1 MSREIGHWMVVKG
14 REETR
19 NGANRSLSVLLQLIR
34 GLERDA
40 SEDRYLGHGEWTAPN
55 PSDKSGLCC
64 QKLGQKQVTCTRR
77 RTEKDKAGAA
87 EVTSRPMSRRSAAN
101 IR

>member
-1 MSREIGHWMVVKG
+1 MGIERATENEKGLGERKMSREIGHWMVVKG
-14 REETR
+14 RGETR

-40 SEDRYLGHGEWTAPN
+40 SEDRYLGHEEWTAPN

-64 QKLGQKQVTCTRR
+64 QKLG
-77 RTEKDKAGAA
+77 
-87 EVTSRPMSRRSAAN
+87 
-101 IR
+101 